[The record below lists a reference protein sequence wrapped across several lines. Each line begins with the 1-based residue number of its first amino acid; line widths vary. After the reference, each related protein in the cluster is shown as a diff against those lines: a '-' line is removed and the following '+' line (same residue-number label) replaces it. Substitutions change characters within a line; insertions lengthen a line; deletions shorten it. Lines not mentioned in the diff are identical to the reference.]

1 MIDIDRA
8 AHTLKHRDN
17 ILILAHASPDGD
29 TLGGGYAL
37 FRGLAAL
44 GKRVRLTC
52 GDTASPRFAFLREGL
67 PVFDPLDSGSAGES
81 EQIEHAGRVGDESF
95 IPEYIVATDIADEV
109 LLGDLQP
116 LYGGKIDLCID
127 HHSSNTFFAKETL
140 LLSAAANAENI
151 FLLLKAMGVEITE
164 KIAEALYIGIITDTG
179 CFKYS
184 NTTAQTHRITAE
196 LMETG
201 IDYARFNSLLFELKT
216 QACLKME
223 SGFLR
228 GMRYFAKGKAALGVL
243 DKETIASVDPEDI
256 NVISAIPRSIE
267 GVMLGITLKQQK
279 TGDKWKVSLRSNAPV
294 DAAAFAKKFG
304 GGGHNRAAGC
314 VLAGENAEDIIPQLL
329 PLIEELFA

>member
-1 MIDIDRA
+1 MSSIDIDLA
-8 AHTLKHRDN
+8 ARMLKSRDN

-37 FRGLAAL
+37 FRGLNAL
-44 GKRVRLTC
+44 GKRVRLSC

-67 PVFDPLDSGSAGES
+67 PDYDPLNPEKTES
-81 EQIEHAGRVGDESF
+81 TDENPF
-95 IPEYIVATDIADEV
+95 IPEYIVATDVADEQ

-140 LLSAAANAENI
+140 LLSAAANAENV
-151 FLLLKAMGVEITE
+151 FFLLKAMGVEITE

-179 CFKYS
+179 CFKYA

-196 LMETG
+196 LMEAG
-201 IDYARFNSLLFELKT
+201 IDYVRFNSLLFELKT
-216 QACLKME
+216 QACLRME

-228 GMRYFAKGKAALGVL
+228 GMRYFAEGKAALGVL

-267 GVMLGITLKQQK
+267 GVILGITLKQQK
-279 TGDKWKVSLRSNAPV
+279 SGDKWKVSLRSNAPV
-294 DAAAFAKKFG
+294 DASAFAKRFG

-314 VLAGENAEDIIPQLL
+314 VLSGENAEDIIRQLL
-329 PLIEELFA
+329 PAINELFP